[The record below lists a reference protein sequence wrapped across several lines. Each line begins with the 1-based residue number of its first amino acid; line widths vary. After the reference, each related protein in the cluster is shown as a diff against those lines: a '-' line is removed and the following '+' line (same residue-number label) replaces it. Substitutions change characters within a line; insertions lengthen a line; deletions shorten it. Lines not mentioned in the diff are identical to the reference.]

1 MPPLLIG
8 TVKSVIGHRCEVM
21 LRPDLQSMHLTH
33 DGVLYSVGQL
43 GSYVCIPTAFD
54 KIVGVVAETR
64 LLDVVNPGTGGEAF
78 ISDKKLLRVA
88 LVGTIAGVR
97 FERGVRAF
105 PLVNDDV
112 YLATAEDYDAIF
124 GGVRSK
130 ACVEFGR
137 SSEVETYRVP
147 VDIDKLFS
155 KPVAIVGTTGAG
167 KSYTVASLIHQ
178 VLALPEPRI
187 LVIDL
192 HGEYTTCFGNSARV
206 LSRES
211 GLEVPYWLF
220 NYQELQD
227 LCIDRNEREAP
238 NQAMIFKNE
247 VVSAKKQTATAE
259 GLQLDDS
266 VSIDSPVY
274 FDFQSVYRAIDLVN
288 RQMVEGSSGRQRQG
302 DFFGQFNRFLVR
314 LESRLSDYRYGF
326 IFRPERFDSSASLK
340 TLMEELFGRG
350 PEARKITIVDLS
362 GVPSDVIQSVVALLC
377 RVAFDFTFWKLD
389 YAQSP
394 LLLVCEEAHSYAG
407 KNISSESRRMVERIA
422 KEGRKYGIGLV
433 VVSQR
438 PAEVSETILSQC
450 NNFIVMRLTNPVDQ
464 EYVRALV
471 PDQYQDLMDI
481 LPALRRGEALFL
493 GDATLMPL
501 RVQIDVIPDEG
512 RIPRSRDVSF
522 YEGWQAVSQA
532 PVDDIIERWRRQ
544 RKNIGANQPN
554 QGVTPEPR

>member
-1 MPPLLIG
+1 MPSLLVG
-8 TVKSVIGHRCEVM
+8 SVKSVIGHRCEVL

-54 KIVGVVAETR
+54 RIVGVVTETR
-64 LLDVVNPGTGGEAF
+64 LLDVVNPSTGGEAF
-78 ISDKKLLRVA
+78 VADKKLLRLA
-88 LVGTIAGVR
+88 LVGTIAGGR

-112 YLATAEDYDAIF
+112 YLATAEDRDAIF
-124 GGVRSK
+124 GGLRSK

-137 SSEVETYRVP
+137 SSEMESYRVP

-155 KPVAIVGTTGAG
+155 KPVAVVGTTGAG
-167 KSYTVASLIHQ
+167 KSYTVASVIHQ

-187 LVIDL
+187 IIIDL
-192 HGEYTTCFGNSARV
+192 HGEYTTCFGDSAMV

-211 GLEVPYWLF
+211 GLEIPYWLF

-238 NQAMIFKNE
+238 NQAIIFKNE
-247 VVSAKKQTATAE
+247 VMNAKKQAATAE
-259 GLQLDDS
+259 GLQLEDCL
-266 VSIDSPVY
+266 SIDSPVY
-274 FDFQSVYRAIDLVN
+274 FDFGSVYGAIDSIN
-288 RQMVEGSSGRQRQG
+288 RQMIEGSSGRQRQG

-326 IFRPERFDSSASLK
+326 IFKPERFNSSASLK

-350 PEARKITIVDLS
+350 PQRKKITVVDLS

-377 RVAFDFTFWKLD
+377 RVAFDFTFWKLG

-394 LLLVCEEAHSYAG
+394 LLLICEEAHNYAA
-407 KNISSESRRMVERIA
+407 KNMNSESRRMIERIA
-422 KEGRKYGIGLV
+422 KEGRKYGIGLM

-450 NNFIVMRLTNPVDQ
+450 NNFIVMRLSNPVDQ

-471 PDQYQDLMDI
+471 TDQYQDLMDI

-493 GDATLMPL
+493 GDATVMPL
-501 RVQIDVIPDEG
+501 RVLVDAIPDDAKV
-512 RIPRSRDVSF
+512 PRSRDVSF
-522 YEGWQAVSQA
+522 YEGWQTVSPA
-532 PVDDIIERWRRQ
+532 AVDDIIERWRRQ
-544 RKNIGANQPN
+544 RKKAAGNQADPAAA
-554 QGVTPEPR
+554 T